1 MSRKEGCGAEE
12 NVRIV
17 QRILKCEISISAASR
32 EMGVGWETI
41 HRWMARYEAEREA
54 GLLRIVRQ
62 GGERGFHGHGPARH
76 GKGVLAAALGS
87 AFDEIRYDPEYDRK
101 LPPKSKY
108 NGETL
113 RLSPPSAGTPSRV
126 SSAQPSSR
134 IFRPSAFR

>member
-62 GGERGFHGHGPARH
+62 GGERGFHGHSPAEH
-76 GKGVLAAALGS
+76 GKGVLAAAQEQVQRGDL
-87 AFDEIRYDPEYDRK
+87 AFIATIGWYAEQSEQCPAIIADLQAIGFQMNLTVLEGAAFGRK
-101 LPPKSKY
+101 
-108 NGETL
+108 GVFC
-113 RLSPPSAGTPSRV
+113 R
-126 SSAQPSSR
+126 
-134 IFRPSAFR
+134 